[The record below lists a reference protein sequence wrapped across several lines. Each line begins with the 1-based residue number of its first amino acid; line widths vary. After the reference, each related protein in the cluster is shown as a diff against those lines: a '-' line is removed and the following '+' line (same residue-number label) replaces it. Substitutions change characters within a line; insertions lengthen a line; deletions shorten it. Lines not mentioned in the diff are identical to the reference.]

1 MSEEIQLLREVE
13 DDLREAR
20 KKIARAMAIDTLGTP
35 NSYRML
41 LGVVTAAQ
49 VDTEGMLDTREWADM
64 DGEATG

>member
-1 MSEEIQLLREVE
+1 MSEEIRLLREVE

-20 KKIARAMAIDTLGTP
+20 KKIARAMAIDALGTT